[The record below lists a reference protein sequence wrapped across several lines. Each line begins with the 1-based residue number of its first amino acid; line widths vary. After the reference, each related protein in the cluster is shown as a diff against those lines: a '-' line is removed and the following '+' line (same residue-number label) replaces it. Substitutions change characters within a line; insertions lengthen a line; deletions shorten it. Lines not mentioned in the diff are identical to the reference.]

1 MIMAIPGNHIFLFC
15 PFIGKADLTVL
26 PSLIVGDISI
36 NILATMLL
44 QPNLASSVPF
54 ALKVGATPFARKN

>member
-44 QPNLASSVPF
+44 LPF
-54 ALKVGATPFARKN
+54 ALKMGATPFARKN